1 MLRSMRR
8 YLPFV
13 IVGAVALLTL
23 GGATMLYRA
32 KRLPVL
38 TIAKKASGMDDARS
52 IHILGNPDAPVTL
65 EEFGDFQCPPCGIVS
80 GPINQLEQDYRPRLR
95 VIFRHFPL
103 TMHRHAREAALASEA
118 AGRQGRFW
126 QMHDVLYREQAVWSE
141 AADVRP
147 LFDTYAGTL
156 GLNIDRFNKDM
167 ESDEVKRRV
176 DADHL
181 RGTAL
186 GITITPTLF
195 INDRALPN
203 ASLSPASLH
212 SAVEAAMNVKPS
224 P

>member
-1 MLRSMRR
+1 M
-8 YLPFV
+8 F
-13 IVGAVALLTL
+13 
-23 GGATMLYRA
+23 YRA
-32 KRLPVL
+32 KWLPVL
-38 TIAKKASGMDDARS
+38 TIAKNHVASGMDEAKS
-52 IHILGNPDAPVTL
+52 IHVLGNPDAPVTL
-65 EEFGDFQCPPCGIVS
+65 EEFGDFQCPPCGMLS

-118 AGRQGRFW
+118 AGQQGRFW

-203 ASLSPASLH
+203 ASLSPPSLH
-212 SAVEAAMNVKPS
+212 SAVEAAINVKPS